1 MPSIVDPMVM
11 EGVQLMLVGM
21 GTVFVFLTLL
31 VFAVRVMSAMILKY
45 APQTQTQAQAQIDTS
60 KVSPAAVP
68 AAHVAAVAAAIKKH
82 RTL

>member
-21 GTVFVFLTLL
+21 STVFVFLTLL

-45 APQTQTQAQAQIDTS
+45 APQTQAQIDTS
-60 KVSPAAVP
+60 EVSPTAVP

-82 RTL
+82 RSL

>member
-31 VFAVRVMSAMILKY
+31 VFAVRVMSAMILKS
-45 APQTQTQAQAQIDTS
+45 APQTQAQIDTS
-60 KVSPAAVP
+60 KVSPTAVP

-82 RTL
+82 RSL

>member
-21 GTVFVFLTLL
+21 GTVFVFLTFF
-31 VFAVRVMSAMILKY
+31 VFAVTVMSSMILQY
-45 APQTQTQAQAQIDTS
+45 APQTQAQIDTS
-60 KVSPAAVP
+60 KVSTTAVL

-82 RTL
+82 RSL

>member
-1 MPSIVDPMVM
+1 MPSTVDVMVM

-45 APQTQTQAQAQIDTS
+45 APQTQVQIDTS
-60 KVSPAAVP
+60 KVSPTEVP

-82 RTL
+82 RSL

>member
-1 MPSIVDPMVM
+1 MPSIVDPMVI

-31 VFAVRVMSAMILKY
+31 VFAVRVMSAMILKE
-45 APQTQTQAQAQIDTS
+45 AAQTQAQIDTS
-60 KVSPAAVP
+60 KVSPTAVP

>member
-1 MPSIVDPMVM
+1 MSSIMDPMVM

-45 APQTQTQAQAQIDTS
+45 APQTQAQIDTS
-60 KVSPAAVP
+60 KVLSTAVP

-82 RTL
+82 RPL

>member
-1 MPSIVDPMVM
+1 MSSIMDPMVM

-45 APQTQTQAQAQIDTS
+45 ALQTQAQIDTS
-60 KVSPAAVP
+60 KVLPTEVP

-82 RTL
+82 RSL

>member
-1 MPSIVDPMVM
+1 MSSIMDPMVM

-45 APQTQTQAQAQIDTS
+45 APQAQAQTDTS
-60 KVSPAAVP
+60 KVLPPAVP

-82 RTL
+82 RSL